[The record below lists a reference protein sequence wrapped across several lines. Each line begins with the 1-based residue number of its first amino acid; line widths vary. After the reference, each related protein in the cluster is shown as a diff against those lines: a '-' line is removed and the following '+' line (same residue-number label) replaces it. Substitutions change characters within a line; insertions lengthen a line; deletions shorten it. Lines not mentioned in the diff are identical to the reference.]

1 MLFVHRAR
9 LSIAIITLTLCLPAR
24 AEIANAQ
31 PNQDSKPTRP
41 ERLRTYIAPFYGTA
55 ILDRIRGTGVGTGQ
69 IIEGQI
75 DGRLREGRIDD
86 VVAGI
91 SAGIERPWGNYVF
104 GVDVSFRYRTDWDL
118 TAPTPSIQSI
128 TNIFSDV
135 QATSAML
142 TVGRT
147 WQRGSSRITIGAGA
161 GPVFSR
167 VESEYLEREVPGVR
181 GQLRFEAEAHRV
193 DFSWA
198 GFAKWSYPLSQHWEI
213 GLGYRYSDLGTLRTN
228 DFDLRPGQF
237 STKHIS
243 HDLVLSFGRRVF

>member
-1 MLFVHRAR
+1 MAAT
-9 LSIAIITLTLCLPAR
+9 LSLPAP
-24 AEIANAQ
+24 AETSSQETSQRPNAAH
-31 PNQDSKPTRP
+31 PD
-41 ERLRTYIAPFYGTA
+41 RLRTYIAPFYGTA
-55 ILDRIRGTGVGTGQ
+55 ILDQITGTGVGTGQ

-91 SAGIERPWGNYVF
+91 SAGIERPWGNYVL

-135 QATSAML
+135 QATSAIV
-142 TVGRT
+142 TIGRT
-147 WQRGSSRITIGAGA
+147 WQRGANRITIGGGA

-181 GQLRFEAEAHRV
+181 GQLRFQAEAHRV

-198 GFAKWSYPLSQHWEI
+198 GFAKWSYALGQRWEI
-213 GLGYRYSDLGTLRTN
+213 GLGYRYADLGTLRTN

-237 STKHIS
+237 STKHTS
-243 HDLVLSFGRRVF
+243 HDLVLSFGRRMF